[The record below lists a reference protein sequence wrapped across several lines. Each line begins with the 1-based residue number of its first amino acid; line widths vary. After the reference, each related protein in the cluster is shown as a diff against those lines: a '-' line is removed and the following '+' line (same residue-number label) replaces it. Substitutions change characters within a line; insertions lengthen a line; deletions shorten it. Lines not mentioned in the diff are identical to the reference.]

1 MGNSDT
7 IYKMIAWR
15 DICFDFLFFYHMII
29 IFSWQCTETVYG
41 ALFFVIIFVCVIF
54 FYIYNFDYYL
64 PNYHY
69 RIQTLQHANY
79 KDFEK
84 KIKFDYFVL
93 YKMNFK
99 TS

>member
-41 ALFFVIIFVCVIF
+41 ALFVMIFVCVIF

-64 PNYHY
+64 PTYHY

-79 KDFEK
+79 KDLNK
-84 KIKFDYFVL
+84 KSNLTILFYIL
-93 YKMNFK
+93 KMNFR